1 MSFDSLGLKPE
12 LLRAVAEKGYTV
24 PTPIQLEA
32 IPAVLAGRDVL
43 AGAQTGTGKTAGFVL
58 PILQKLG
65 DRGARNPRALVL
77 TPTRELAAQVEQSV
91 QDYGKYVNLRS
102 QVIFGGV
109 SERPQIDKARHG
121 CDILVATP
129 GRLLDLCE
137 QRAVSLADV
146 QIFVLDEAD
155 RMLDMGFIRD
165 IKRVL
170 KMLPAQ
176 RQNLMFS
183 ATYSDDIRN
192 LANSFVKNPVS
203 VQVTPRNATADKV
216 EQSAYRVPKEHKRH
230 LLAHL
235 IKDGNWHQVLVFTR
249 TKHGANRLTQQLER
263 SGITA
268 LAIHGNK
275 SQNARVR
282 ALEDFKDNKIT
293 ALVATEVAA
302 RGLDIKELPHVVN
315 YELPNVPEDY
325 VHRIGRTARAG
336 STGAAVSL
344 VSPDEMSYL
353 RDIEK
358 LLKRSVEFA
367 PTPKFEIKEGSH
379 PTRGEREGEPREY
392 QPHQDP
398 RRRSEHR
405 RPRPQHGGRG
415 APRAVP
421 GRANHDAY
429 ADILAAEVGAPAREE
444 RAQPEQREGNPNRD
458 HAPRDTQGRHRGGG
472 RPGGG
477 HGGGRRDESRR
488 GGNPRGGHSQ
498 SGNTQGGNHRRGDS
512 PGGPSQG
519 GPSQGGHGQRSPH
532 GGRSDGQRGH
542 TGRGGGSRGRSG
554 FARGARSAGGGG
566 NRSGGGG
573 TGGSSGG
580 GFSRMN

>member
-1 MSFDSLGLKPE
+1 MKSGSEAMRVSFPVFKRYFMSFDTLGLKPE
-12 LLRAVAEKGYTV
+12 LLRAVADKGYTI

-43 AGAQTGTGKTAGFVL
+43 AGAQTGTGKTAGFTL

-65 DRGARNPRALVL
+65 ARGARNPGALVL
-77 TPTRELAAQVEQSV
+77 TPTRELAAQVAQSIV
-91 QDYGKYVNLRS
+91 DYGKYGDLRT

-109 SERPQIDKARHG
+109 SEKPQIDKARHG

-137 QRAVSLADV
+137 QRVVSLAEV

-170 KMLPAQ
+170 KMLPQQ

-183 ATYSDDIRN
+183 ATYSDDIRQ
-192 LANSFVKNPVS
+192 LASNFLRNPVAL
-203 VQVTPRNATADKV
+203 QVTPRNATADKV
-216 EQSAYRVPKEHKRH
+216 EQSAYRVPKDHKRH

-235 IKDGNWHQVLVFTR
+235 ITEGNWHQVLVFTR

-263 SGITA
+263 SGINA
-268 LAIHGNK
+268 MAIHGNK
-275 SQNARVR
+275 SQNARIK
-282 ALEDFKDNKIT
+282 ALQDFKENRIT

-336 STGAAVSL
+336 SAGSAVSL
-344 VSPDEMSYL
+344 VSPDELSYL

-358 LLKRSVEFA
+358 LLKRKIDFVD
-367 PTPKFEIKEGSH
+367 TPQFDIKEPAHAPRADGAN
-379 PTRGEREGEPREY
+379 GESREY

-398 RRRSEHR
+398 RRRPEHR
-405 RPRPQHGGRG
+405 RSPRNGQGGGRHGGSHGGGGRS
-415 APRAVP
+415 AP
-421 GRANHDAY
+421 GRASHDSY
-429 ADILAAEVGAPAREE
+429 APAAQA
-444 RAQPEQREGNPNRD
+444 AQPSAEGQRSGG
-458 HAPRDTQGRHRGGG
+458 HHRSPGGHPG
-472 RPGGG
+472 SPGGG
-477 HGGGRRDESRR
+477 HHGA
-488 GGNPRGGHSQ
+488 PRGGK
-498 SGNTQGGNHRRGDS
+498 R
-512 PGGPSQG
+512 
-519 GPSQGGHGQRSPH
+519 GGHGGKRSGGGQRS
-532 GGRSDGQRGH
+532 GNGQRG
-542 TGRGGGSRGRSG
+542 G
-554 FARGARSAGGGG
+554 FARGARS
-566 NRSGGGG
+566 SGGGG
-573 TGGSSGG
+573 RGGSGGPPSG
-580 GFSRMN
+580 GFSRIT